1 MNIFNFF
8 KSKQNTQKRGNP
20 LVNYTLHSIPTLAS
34 VLSGPEDDGI
44 GAIDLIASYFAS
56 LSLKVYSAKN
66 NKTIDDHW
74 LAALIKNPNMDD
86 AQFNFFYQIAYDYL
100 NEGNVYIYIY
110 IDRTSGRPTSFFRL
124 PPNEVTVYR
133 NDSRHKIF
141 RHKDREYTAKN
152 IIHIPSRFSFDGT
165 TGKSIFKKHAAT
177 FDTFS
182 DLNSQ
187 LKKSATNFAVEGD
200 RPVLDISEAFDS
212 VTDEQADAFR
222 DKFIREYSGVEN
234 VSKPVVLKKGFKLTS
249 LKGAPLSQRE
259 QQFFENRKEQKE
271 IINDIFGVPKG
282 FNGGETSLDLEAL
295 HILFLGNAIRPIAL
309 TVAQYFNK
317 LLDRFD
323 FGKTYV
329 KFNFNSLL
337 RTSLQSRIDS
347 YSKQLG
353 NGILTP
359 NEIRGMEGLPPTVD
373 DAGDNLFIPANL
385 LPLKKDIVDSFLASS
400 RLKLAELENKGENT
414 GNEEKLLNLGDDKK

>member
-1 MNIFNFF
+1 MNPFNFF
-8 KSKQNTQKRGNP
+8 KNKRNTQKRGNQ
-20 LVNYTLHSIPTLAS
+20 LANYTLHSIPTLAS

-66 NKTIDDHW
+66 NKVINDHW

-86 AQFNFFYQIAYDYL
+86 IQFNFFYQIAYDYL
-100 NEGNVYIYIY
+100 NAGNVYLFIY
-110 IDRTSGRPTSFFRL
+110 IDRDSGKPTSIFRL

-133 NDSRHKIF
+133 NESRHKVF
-141 RHKDREYTAKN
+141 KHKDKEYTSKN

-165 TGKSIFKKHAAT
+165 KGKSIFRKHAET

-200 RPVLDISEAFDS
+200 RPVLDISEAFDN

-282 FNGGETSLDLEAL
+282 FNGGETTLDLEAL

-323 FGKTYV
+323 FGKSYV

-359 NEIRGMEGLPPTVD
+359 NEIRGLEGMPPTLD

-400 RLKLAELENKGENT
+400 RLKLAELQKQT
-414 GNEEKLLNLGDDKK
+414 EEWGKEKKILNLGDDKK